1 MDLLES
7 PGESD
12 GDEVVEP
19 EESDFPEA
27 EEDVEEETEEE
38 DSSRM
43 IDLPFR
49 LFED

>member
-1 MDLLES
+1 MDLLEG
-7 PGESD
+7 PGES
-12 GDEVVEP
+12 GSDEVVYP
-19 EESDFPEA
+19 EESDPPEAEGDVEEEA
-27 EEDVEEETEEE
+27 EED

>member
-1 MDLLES
+1 MELLEG
-7 PGESD
+7 PGES
-12 GDEVVEP
+12 GSDEVVDSG
-19 EESDFPEA
+19 ESDLTEAEGDVEEEA
-27 EEDVEEETEEE
+27 EED

>member
-1 MDLLES
+1 MDMHQLLS
-7 PGESD
+7 TVQQTGTPRGENK
-12 GDEVVEP
+12 G
-19 EESDFPEA
+19 EEEA
-27 EEDVEEETEEE
+27 EED